1 GSAGA
6 SGLHGAEGNSTA
18 NLSSSGNGGNGSE
31 SVSADEGASSAGNDG
46 RKVGGY
52 SVVGWANL
60 LSSIEA
66 NSISL
71 LCSSSVRVRHLSVD
85 VLYQTGILRR
95 IIAVHESLPPTGH
108 SWMFRNTDSAYEV
121 LNVLVPRKV
130 SPSQQQQQQQQQ
142 QTRSGGLSLGNG
154 LAAIDGLFNAPL
166 IRDFWEVPF
175 GADDDLSN
183 SNFGPKQASQQQQQ
197 PLARL
202 ASSAREADISIW
214 LSHFPLFVR
223 RACTLIP
230 DVMLVTRTLVCQRL
244 YQMQPLMNQYADISV
259 GSSVYRGSVH
269 VRGSGQRTNDKAAA
283 LMPRSDLVSAFG
295 SLFLFAV
302 VSLPTG
308 DSAMRNLS
316 GGASSTLGEMANG
329 SRSPKGNS
337 SLLNGSSGNN
347 NQAAGSASGGGSGSG
362 GRSRLA
368 KSIARKLAPL
378 KSNSRGNKQEH
389 GVGLA
394 SIVQLVRMASVI
406 LRSDN
411 APLRQQTAYAF
422 CNTPPAYLQEL
433 MQELRP
439 LAESLFDDGSSLSSH
454 RNYLHVPGA
463 AGSALSTSGLMGSL
477 GHGLSSP
484 GHASQHAAQ
493 GGSSSS
499 SPRVAAQQAYRAGS
513 SILTAAQLAPHG
525 SSKRKTPKAAAGGS
539 SALAH
544 EGSDTEV
551 TNASGRTKSG
561 GIQPAADQNPGRRA
575 NSFDAAT
582 VDYAKRPYFAVSTHH
597 GHGDGHG
604 AFAGMGAVTTG
615 NVAAMAAAAAAAA
628 AVNAGGTGSGSV
640 SQMRR
645 RRLRLSLAQIYK
657 YMSRQLDA
665 IDQNGHALYLDEQL
679 MAQLISYIR
688 ETKTFLSESSVQW
701 EWEHQPL
708 RIHFC
713 GLVEALYFFIST
725 TEAPAVWL
733 EQSWSALAPVSKMIN
748 IGASGGI
755 GSTRASKKF
764 THETRNGLY
773 QLFER
778 WCGLGRYAE
787 TSKEAQVRLISLAL
801 EQTKDPKERVGL
813 AALLEEESRMLGL
826 TSLRAM
832 AVLCRD
838 GLLAPVSAKDAVPVA
853 DKKLIEPGGPREK
866 GILFAWVSD
875 ALAHPSSHLQLVG
888 QRAVEWTIRSDPRDA
903 SMARILV
910 QLAYGVLV
918 SASVSNTFSQG
929 SPDPGVTAASGSCG
943 PASVGGSGCGGGA
956 SSNATNHGGTT
967 SGLGL
972 VFGAGDGLTLGT
984 SVRHISSTTAAAAAT
999 AAMASGNT
1007 PDAFSSDRVVLGY
1020 LRAMTAIISPA
1031 SPALSSIATSEL
1043 PSTGIA
1049 DRGGSGGVSAKGHNQ
1064 HATASKSF
1072 TISYAAW
1079 ILPLTLFQLQSE
1091 QHRVRRQALLL
1102 LRILCMHM
1110 AANMSCLFQLDEMG
1124 PSIVCDIPAIASGAA
1139 AKLTNAVARAFEA
1152 HSGLVVM
1159 EVVRQVHAQGLHGPR
1174 FSALMAI
1181 IKPWL
1186 RNIVLFQLPA
1196 DVSGFETYEA
1206 DVADGFAGLEP
1217 IALSRDSLLVLQC
1230 MLYLTIKTGHDSMSS
1245 MQDLWLA
1252 LASSDLDFTADS
1264 DSMASRSSNM
1274 WMIMRYLTGMLMHSG
1289 SAALL
1294 GFMRRISVF
1303 LTRSPQGPLL
1313 VQLLIQETMRPTA
1326 AVPLGTTV
1334 IPAQNMANGM
1344 LNNEAWSADI
1354 TFINPNPH
1362 HHHHQ
1367 DQQRKIL
1374 VSTGGLS
1381 MFYLGAISYEQ
1392 PGVLAEYNS
1401 LALLP
1406 STIILLANPERWIR
1420 DAART
1425 VLVNLVASERAKCIR
1440 ACAGSEFASAVD
1452 YSVQAND
1459 AAHIALDVL
1468 RGDECM
1474 GGFGNLDGVSLG
1486 GSDALNYQECQKRHL
1501 RQDSQYPEDSEELLL
1516 HDWSPVSFSVGHAED
1531 NTMPSQQR
1539 RQEQQE
1545 QQQQQPSMVVLG
1557 ADRAD
1562 ISVDDLQTSHQYAK
1576 TVDTAIS
1583 VSSAS
1588 SIGIADPSFVAD
1600 VADLPVTLSRSLSP
1614 NGHAS
1619 GSTESISQSLGSATR
1634 PISSVATLQIPSA
1647 APGLS
1652 MSKSA
1657 DLLTPLDGLRHRSSA
1672 LSRNSPGTEHIGG
1685 GGNGGWG
1692 DTGGSSGGGG
1702 ISGSNRER
1710 ATLHR
1715 FVVQLSKLFGRHYTG
1730 CAQEWADV
1738 SVQWAMSCPV
1748 RPLAGLAL
1756 QVFSV
1761 LAAEAQYGGSLVI
1774 TPSRQMI
1781 LRLIDRLSN
1790 VVGDP
1795 SLEISVFAETV
1806 LAGLRQTAGLAAR
1819 MCAEDEDVKADL
1831 LAASLSLMRT
1841 AQSSNVYSMALSI
1854 FERIFPLVEF
1864 NEQVFKRLVV
1874 ERAGGLC
1881 LGGYRLVML
1890 RGLEFASCRDRCLKL
1905 IRETLPYDINCS
1917 RAGGGGGGGGG
1928 LASDGRVGAMLA
1940 LTAHLPALI
1949 EDSVQSAVVLQRAC
1963 SKSSKEDTAEDQRAI
1978 TEEQRDGDNVP
1989 AAISGAGVGAGRA
2002 VHRHNYRRP
2011 RAPSFSAG
2019 GFGSSLGLM
2028 FGGGGGTNSGTG
2040 SGVETQQAQSQ
2051 SQQQQ
2056 QIAYPTSLVTAI
2068 LQPAVLGSSA
2078 RLQLFRRRGQN
2089 NNSTNQAQVQ
2099 QVADDSSSIDDSQD
2113 NNNDQTV
2120 DLNDTNVE
2128 SDSETDNPGTI
2139 NLTAN
2144 LSTPSVAFVEIRP
2157 PLHEKYLDFITYCS
2171 QLVLPLLPT
2180 TTSNVNANDTTD
2192 GSNMMSSRVE
2202 FKEANQ
2208 LFQCLGCLLSPSS
2221 STGKSITQYALG
2233 MCRETIQ
2240 QFGYAAI
2247 ECGQRVAAEIIATLL
2262 QFLNPSSRA
2271 RTALNLSQRF
2281 EDEGRIAWYESDS
2294 AVLLSAA
2301 RAALGR
2307 VVALGIGPEDMEFGA
2322 VGGDEDESEE
2332 ENDSVFAVGFA
2343 AFSTRSVSP
2352 EMPVLNVVSDYDG
2365 NSDNIDTAD
2374 EPFIVID
2381 HSSAIGDVGDN
2392 DDDNDDDLLA
2402 QLDEF
2407 DRELD
2412 EALER

>member
-1 GSAGA
+1 
-6 SGLHGAEGNSTA
+6 
-18 NLSSSGNGGNGSE
+18 
-31 SVSADEGASSAGNDG
+31 
-46 RKVGGY
+46 
-52 SVVGWANL
+52 
-60 LSSIEA
+60 
-66 NSISL
+66 
-71 LCSSSVRVRHLSVD
+71 
-85 VLYQTGILRR
+85 
-95 IIAVHESLPPTGH
+95 
-108 SWMFRNTDSAYEV
+108 
-121 LNVLVPRKV
+121 
-130 SPSQQQQQQQQQ
+130 
-142 QTRSGGLSLGNG
+142 
-154 LAAIDGLFNAPL
+154 
-166 IRDFWEVPF
+166 
-175 GADDDLSN
+175 
-183 SNFGPKQASQQQQQ
+183 
-197 PLARL
+197 
-202 ASSAREADISIW
+202 
-214 LSHFPLFVR
+214 
-223 RACTLIP
+223 
-230 DVMLVTRTLVCQRL
+230 
-244 YQMQPLMNQYADISV
+244 
-259 GSSVYRGSVH
+259 
-269 VRGSGQRTNDKAAA
+269 
-283 LMPRSDLVSAFG
+283 
-295 SLFLFAV
+295 
-302 VSLPTG
+302 
-308 DSAMRNLS
+308 
-316 GGASSTLGEMANG
+316 MA
-329 SRSPKGNS
+329 
-337 SLLNGSSGNN
+337 
-347 NQAAGSASGGGSGSG
+347 
-362 GRSRLA
+362 
-368 KSIARKLAPL
+368 
-378 KSNSRGNKQEH
+378 
-389 GVGLA
+389 
-394 SIVQLVRMASVI
+394 
-406 LRSDN
+406 
-411 APLRQQTAYAF
+411 
-422 CNTPPAYLQEL
+422 
-433 MQELRP
+433 
-439 LAESLFDDGSSLSSH
+439 
-454 RNYLHVPGA
+454 
-463 AGSALSTSGLMGSL
+463 SL

-484 GHASQHAAQ
+484 GHTSQHAAQ
-493 GGSSSS
+493 GGSGSS

-525 SSKRKTPKAAAGGS
+525 SSKRKTLKAAAGGS
-539 SALAH
+539 SALAR

-575 NSFDAAT
+575 NSFDAAA
-582 VDYAKRPYFAVSTHH
+582 VDYTKRPYFAASTHH
-597 GHGDGHG
+597 GHGDSHG
-604 AFAGMGAVTTG
+604 ALAGMGAVTTG

-657 YMSRQLDA
+657 HVSRQLDA

-733 EQSWSALAPVSKMIN
+733 EQPWSALAPQSKMIN

-838 GLLAPVSAKDAVPVA
+838 GLLAPVSAKDAVSVA

-875 ALAHPSSHLQLVG
+875 ALAHSSSHLQLVG

-903 SMARILV
+903 SMARVLV

-943 PASVGGSGCGGGA
+943 PASAGGSGCGGGGN
-956 SSNATNHGGTT
+956 SSATNHGVTT

-972 VFGAGDGLTLGT
+972 VFGAGDGLALGT
-984 SVRHISSTTAAAAAT
+984 SVRHSSGTTAAAAAA

-1031 SPALSSIATSEL
+1031 SPALSSIAASEL
-1043 PSTGIA
+1043 LSTGIA
-1049 DRGGSGGVSAKGHNQ
+1049 DRGGSGGVSVKGHDR
-1064 HATASKSF
+1064 HATAGKSF

-1079 ILPLTLFQLQSE
+1079 ILPLTLFQLQSK

-1110 AANMSCLFQLDEMG
+1110 AADMSCLFQLDEMG

-1139 AKLTNAVARAFEA
+1139 VKLTNAVARAFEA

-1186 RNIVLFQLPA
+1186 RNIVLIQLPA
-1196 DVSGFETYEA
+1196 DVSGFEPYEA

-1252 LASSDLDFTADS
+1252 LASSDLGLTADS

-1344 LNNEAWSADI
+1344 LKNEAWSADT
-1354 TFINPNPH
+1354 TFINPHP
-1362 HHHHQ
+1362 HHHQ

-1392 PGVLAEYNS
+1392 PDVLAKYNS

-1440 ACAGSEFASAVD
+1440 ACAGSGFASAVD

-1486 GSDALNYQECQKRHL
+1486 GSDALNYRECQKRHL

-1531 NTMPSQQR
+1531 NVMLSQQQ
-1539 RQEQQE
+1539 RQE
-1545 QQQQQPSMVVLG
+1545 QQQQPSMVVSG

-1562 ISVDDLQTSHQYAK
+1562 ISVDDLPTSHQYTK
-1576 TVDTAIS
+1576 TMDTAIS
-1583 VSSAS
+1583 LSSAS
-1588 SIGIADPSFVAD
+1588 STGIADPSFVAD

-1614 NGHAS
+1614 NGHVS
-1619 GSTESISQSLGSATR
+1619 GSTESIAPSLGSATR
-1634 PISSVATLQIPSA
+1634 PISSVATLQIHSA
-1647 APGLS
+1647 GPGLS
-1652 MSKSA
+1652 MSKPG
-1657 DLLTPLDGLRHRSSA
+1657 DLLTPLDGLRRRSSA
-1672 LSRNSPGTEHIGG
+1672 LSRNSPSTEHIGSG
-1685 GGNGGWG
+1685 SGNGGWG
-1692 DTGGSSGGGG
+1692 DTGGSGGGG

-1715 FVVQLSKLFGRHYTG
+1715 FVVQLSKLFGRNYTG

-1795 SLEISVFAETV
+1795 SLEISAFAETV
-1806 LAGLRQTAGLAAR
+1806 LAGLRQAAGLAAR

-1831 LAASLSLMRT
+1831 LAASLSLMCT

-1874 ERAGGLC
+1874 ERTGGLC
-1881 LGGYRLVML
+1881 LGGYCLAML
-1890 RGLEFASCRDRCLKL
+1890 RGLEFASCRDRCLKM
-1905 IRETLPYDINCS
+1905 IRETLPYDINGS
-1917 RAGGGGGGGGG
+1917 RAGDGGGGS
-1928 LASDGRVGAMLA
+1928 ASDGRVGAMLA

-1949 EDSVQSAVVLQRAC
+1949 EDSVQSAVILQRAC

-2028 FGGGGGTNSGTG
+2028 FGGGGGTNGGTG
-2040 SGVETQQAQSQ
+2040 SGIGTQQAQSQ

-2056 QIAYPTSLVTAI
+2056 QNAYPASLVTAI
-2068 LQPAVLGSSA
+2068 LQPSVLGSSA

-2089 NNSTNQAQVQ
+2089 NNSANQAQAQ
-2099 QVADDSSSIDDSQD
+2099 QVADDDRSSIDDSQD
-2113 NNNDQTV
+2113 NSQDNSNDQTA

-2139 NLTAN
+2139 NLTPN
-2144 LSTPSVAFVEIRP
+2144 LSTPSVAFAEIRP

-2180 TTSNVNANDTTD
+2180 ATSNVNANNTTD

-2202 FKEANQ
+2202 FKEAGQ
-2208 LFQCLGCLLSPSS
+2208 LFQRLGCLLSLSS
-2221 STGKSITQYALG
+2221 STGESITRYVLG

-2271 RTALNLSQRF
+2271 RTALKYLRDEQVLRIINGGGSDNQQQQYQHQQSLEGAVGLVSAGLGYASELRRIHTSLQLLLSVLTAGDIGGGALRAGGLRLDSSMIPNLRHLFDLLIVARPISDTASRVLHILLQRFDDGGAGASSGGSTNGHCGGIDASVGSSIYGSLSQRF

-2307 VVALGIGPEDMEFGA
+2307 VVALGIGPEDMEVGA
-2322 VGGDEDESEE
+2322 VGGDNYENEE
-2332 ENDSVFAVGFA
+2332 EDDSMFAARFA

-2352 EMPVLNVVSDYDG
+2352 EMPIFKRGIFKHRFLRK
-2365 NSDNIDTAD
+2365 I
-2374 EPFIVID
+2374 PFE
-2381 HSSAIGDVGDN
+2381 SA
-2392 DDDNDDDLLA
+2392 
-2402 QLDEF
+2402 
-2407 DRELD
+2407 
-2412 EALER
+2412 EAE

>member
-18 NLSSSGNGGNGSE
+18 NLSSSGNGSE
-31 SVSADEGASSAGNDG
+31 SAGADESASSAGNDG

-52 SVVGWANL
+52 SVVDWANL

-95 IIAVHESLPPTGH
+95 IIAVHEPLPPTGH

-130 SPSQQQQQQQQQ
+130 SPSHQQQQQQN
-142 QTRSGGLSLGNG
+142 RSGNG
-154 LAAIDGLFNAPL
+154 LAAIDGLPNAPL
-166 IRDFWEVPF
+166 ISDFWEVPF

-183 SNFGPKQASQQQQQ
+183 SNFGPKQASQQQQH

-202 ASSAREADISIW
+202 ASSTREADISIW

-269 VRGSGQRTNDKAAA
+269 VRGSVQRTNDKAAA
-283 LMPRSDLVSAFG
+283 LTPRSDLVSAFG

-308 DSAMRNLS
+308 DLAMRNLS
-316 GGASSTLGEMANG
+316 GGASNTLGEMANG

-337 SLLNGSSGNN
+337 SLLSGSSGNN
-347 NQAAGSASGGGSGSG
+347 NQAAGSASGGGSGGG

-394 SIVQLVRMASVI
+394 SIAQLVRMASMI

-463 AGSALSTSGLMGSL
+463 AGSALSTSGLMASL

-484 GHASQHAAQ
+484 GHASQYTAQ
-493 GGSSSS
+493 GGSGSS

-525 SSKRKTPKAAAGGS
+525 SSKRKTLKAAAGGS
-539 SALAH
+539 SALAR

-597 GHGDGHG
+597 GHGDVHG
-604 AFAGMGAVTTG
+604 ALAGMGAVTTG

-628 AVNAGGTGSGSV
+628 AVNAGSTGSGSV

-657 YMSRQLDA
+657 HVSRQLDA

-733 EQSWSALAPVSKMIN
+733 EQSWSALAPQSKVIN

-778 WCGLGRYAE
+778 WCGLGRYAG

-813 AALLEEESRMLGL
+813 AALLEEESRILGL

-838 GLLAPVSAKDAVPVA
+838 GLLAPVSAKDAVSVA

-875 ALAHPSSHLQLVG
+875 ALAHASSHLQLVG

-903 SMARILV
+903 SMARVLV

-943 PASVGGSGCGGGA
+943 PASAGGSGCGGGGN
-956 SSNATNHGGTT
+956 SSATNHGITT

-972 VFGAGDGLTLGT
+972 VFGAGDGLALGT
-984 SVRHISSTTAAAAAT
+984 TVRHSSGTTAAAAA

-1043 PSTGIA
+1043 PSTGIP
-1049 DRGGSGGVSAKGHNQ
+1049 DRGGSGGVSAKGHDR
-1064 HATASKSF
+1064 HVTAGKAF

-1110 AANMSCLFQLDEMG
+1110 AADMSCLFQLDEMG

-1152 HSGLVVM
+1152 HSGPVVM

-1186 RNIVLFQLPA
+1186 HNIVLLQLPA
-1196 DVSGFETYEA
+1196 DVSGCETYEA
-1206 DVADGFAGLEP
+1206 DVADGFSGLEP
-1217 IALSRDSLLVLQC
+1217 ISLSRDSLLVLQC

-1252 LASSDLDFTADS
+1252 LASSDLGSTANS

-1362 HHHHQ
+1362 HHHHHHQ

-1392 PGVLAEYNS
+1392 PDVLAEYNS

-1440 ACAGSEFASAVD
+1440 ACAGSGFASAVD
-1452 YSVQAND
+1452 YSMQASD

-1474 GGFGNLDGVSLG
+1474 GGFGNIDGVSLG
-1486 GSDALNYQECQKRHL
+1486 GSDALNYRECQKRHL

-1531 NTMPSQQR
+1531 NTMLSQQR

-1545 QQQQQPSMVVLG
+1545 QQQPSMV
-1557 ADRAD
+1557 R
-1562 ISVDDLQTSHQYAK
+1562 IKRIEYRP
-1576 TVDTAIS
+1576 
-1583 VSSAS
+1583 
-1588 SIGIADPSFVAD
+1588 SI
-1600 VADLPVTLSRSLSP
+1600 
-1614 NGHAS
+1614 
-1619 GSTESISQSLGSATR
+1619 
-1634 PISSVATLQIPSA
+1634 
-1647 APGLS
+1647 
-1652 MSKSA
+1652 
-1657 DLLTPLDGLRHRSSA
+1657 
-1672 LSRNSPGTEHIGG
+1672 EHIGG
-1685 GGNGGWG
+1685 GGNSGWG
-1692 DTGGSSGGGG
+1692 DTGGSSAGGIGGIGG

-1761 LAAEAQYGGSLVI
+1761 LATEAQYGGSLVI

-1795 SLEISVFAETV
+1795 SLEISAFAETV

-1854 FERIFPLVEF
+1854 FERIFPLVEL
-1864 NEQVFKRLVV
+1864 NEQAFKRLMV

-1905 IRETLPYDINCS
+1905 IRETLPYDINGS
-1917 RAGGGGGGGGG
+1917 RAGGGGSGG
-1928 LASDGRVGAMLA
+1928 LASDCRVAAMLA

-1963 SKSSKEDTAEDQRAI
+1963 SKSFKEDTAEDQRAI
-1978 TEEQRDGDNVP
+1978 TEEQRDGDN
-1989 AAISGAGVGAGRA
+1989 
-2002 VHRHNYRRP
+2002 
-2011 RAPSFSAG
+2011 
-2019 GFGSSLGLM
+2019 
-2028 FGGGGGTNSGTG
+2028 
-2040 SGVETQQAQSQ
+2040 SQ

-2056 QIAYPTSLVTAI
+2056 QNAYPASLVTAI
-2068 LQPAVLGSSA
+2068 LQPSVVGSSA

-2089 NNSTNQAQVQ
+2089 NNSTNQAQAQ
-2099 QVADDSSSIDDSQD
+2099 QVTDDSSSIDDSQD
-2113 NNNDQTV
+2113 TSNDQTV

-2128 SDSETDNPGTI
+2128 SDSETDNPDTI

-2144 LSTPSVAFVEIRP
+2144 LNTPSVAFAEIRP

-2180 TTSNVNANDTTD
+2180 ATSNVNANDTTD
-2192 GSNMMSSRVE
+2192 GSNMRSSRVE

-2208 LFQCLGCLLSPSS
+2208 LFQRLGCLLSPSF
-2221 STGKSITQYALG
+2221 TGESITRYALG

-2247 ECGQRVAAEIIATLL
+2247 ECGQRVAADIIATLL

-2271 RTALNLSQRF
+2271 RTALKYLRDEQVLRIINGGGSDNQQQQYQHQQSLEGAVGLVSAGLGLSQRF
-2281 EDEGRIAWYESDS
+2281 EDEARIAWYESDS
-2294 AVLLSAA
+2294 AVLMSAA

-2307 VVALGIGPEDMEFGA
+2307 IVALGIGPEDMEVRA
-2322 VGGDEDESEE
+2322 VGGDDDESKEE
-2332 ENDSVFAVGFA
+2332 DDSVFAARFA

-2352 EMPVLNVVSDYDG
+2352 ELPVLNVVSDYDS
-2365 NSDNIDTAD
+2365 NNDNIDTAD
-2374 EPFIVID
+2374 DPFIVID